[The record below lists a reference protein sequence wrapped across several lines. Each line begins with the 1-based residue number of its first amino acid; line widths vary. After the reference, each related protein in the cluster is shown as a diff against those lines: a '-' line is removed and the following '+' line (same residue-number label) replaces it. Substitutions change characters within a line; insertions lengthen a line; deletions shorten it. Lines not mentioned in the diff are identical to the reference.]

1 MSVLVAIQSSFVY
14 RFSEVV
20 TDDAFKKYISEAI
33 EEVRKAGHWDEK
45 QVPSTMINR
54 KGETVS
60 TTAYLGRLLVKF
72 RMSRQAAAG
81 AVFDPA
87 LQGLAPAAYDE
98 DLQRQLKPV
107 VSAPDGMVWISE
119 ECPAGKRLGEELDVR
134 PGRGVMI
141 GDNIALVQVGAD
153 WVKGSLLRV
162 EVVPGHVETLKQ
174 RYGAPTLSAEL
185 KHELGV
191 GKAEEIGEE
200 RGREEAV
207 GSEDARILQV
217 DYDAQEER
225 HKEWM
230 TLLPS

>member
-1 MSVLVAIQSSFVY
+1 MNGTKSWFILTPDFDIYAEFFDLDGSQGPSCVRIKNKTCQYWSRFSQASY

-87 LQGLAPAAYDE
+87 LQGLANAAYDE

-107 VSAPDGMVWISE
+107 VSAPDGMIWISE

-141 GDNIALVQVGAD
+141 GDNQA
-153 WVKGSLLRV
+153 
-162 EVVPGHVETLKQ
+162 
-174 RYGAPTLSAEL
+174 
-185 KHELGV
+185 
-191 GKAEEIGEE
+191 
-200 RGREEAV
+200 
-207 GSEDARILQV
+207 
-217 DYDAQEER
+217 
-225 HKEWM
+225 M
-230 TLLPS
+230 